1 MQSHFLVK
9 INPRSSISSN
19 NFVIQLIWIF
29 VPIQKKQNITKK
41 NYQLNSNE
49 KFVDKAQQCLAP
61 FTHQAELAQ
70 KFKLAVWQSYSMKQN
85 YEQFIFIY
93 KVYDTIRMNYQMLNI
108 WFI

>member
-1 MQSHFLVK
+1 
-9 INPRSSISSN
+9 
-19 NFVIQLIWIF
+19 
-29 VPIQKKQNITKK
+29 
-41 NYQLNSNE
+41 
-49 KFVDKAQQCLAP
+49 
-61 FTHQAELAQ
+61 LAQ